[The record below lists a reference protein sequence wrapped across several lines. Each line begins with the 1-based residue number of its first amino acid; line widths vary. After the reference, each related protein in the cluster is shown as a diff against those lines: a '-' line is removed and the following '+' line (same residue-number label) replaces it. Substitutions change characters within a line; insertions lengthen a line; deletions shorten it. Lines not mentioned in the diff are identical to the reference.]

1 MRKNLGPR
9 NQGAAVRKKIKRSP
23 TTNSKKLK
31 TPETEKSKELTKVI
45 VDLAKR
51 YSRQVAG

>member
-23 TTNSKKLK
+23 TTNSKQLK